1 MMRKILYLAAALVL
15 LAVLPA
21 SAETAQPVTAEE
33 LGALLETVRAEALAD
48 EPLND
53 PAGEEAQNEDGTLI
67 QYETMR
73 IYTAGGPLTETVP
86 VNVLSF
92 DDDGKPV
99 FRELGIFSSLEE
111 VFAAFPNDNPELAG
125 TREEA
130 ALYVRGAAE
139 GGVAWG
145 RVLRDGQRVD
155 AVEYGEV
162 LPAGNQFRR
171 AAVTFTLQDGLVASI
186 RVEGLNPEEGLLDAS
201 YADELTAELKE
212 LSAADGYRAVKSSRD
227 GLSLTAFDESDLT
240 FGGITYPALTPD
252 SLPGGTQQEKID
264 NEDGTWLL
272 RCEGNGFEAVFRCDE
287 NGGNVQILSWTIL
300 DDLAEGPRGVRLG
313 DRFSEDFSRFRNGE
327 NPMADNMTEV
337 LYGEEGTAPYG
348 IANYNPEDMSL
359 RYVTDTA
366 EGMQVEL
373 ILRYVDN
380 YLTEIMLQSI

>member
-1 MMRKILYLAAALVL
+1 MMRKILYLAAAVVL

-53 PAGEEAQNEDGTLI
+53 PADEEAQNEDGTLI

-99 FRELGIFSSLEE
+99 FRGLGIFSSLEE

-130 ALYVRGAAE
+130 ALYVRSTAE

-171 AAVTFTLQDGLVASI
+171 AAIV
-186 RVEGLNPEEGLLDAS
+186 LLRSFAM
-201 YADELTAELKE
+201 EVV
-212 LSAADGYRAVKSSRD
+212 ADG
-227 GLSLTAFDESDLT
+227 
-240 FGGITYPALTPD
+240 
-252 SLPGGTQQEKID
+252 
-264 NEDGTWLL
+264 NLL
-272 RCEGNGFEAVFRCDE
+272 RRH
-287 NGGNVQILSWTIL
+287 IS
-300 DDLAEGPRGVRLG
+300 
-313 DRFSEDFSRFRNGE
+313 
-327 NPMADNMTEV
+327 
-337 LYGEEGTAPYG
+337 
-348 IANYNPEDMSL
+348 
-359 RYVTDTA
+359 
-366 EGMQVEL
+366 
-373 ILRYVDN
+373 
-380 YLTEIMLQSI
+380 